1 VKEIVMKLTVLGAT
15 GPTGQQILEQALS
28 GGHEVTVLVRSL
40 DRLPESARD
49 RVTALTGDATRIQDV
64 ERALA
69 GSEVVVSALGSG
81 SDFKSDVASRAA
93 RALIPAAKAAG
104 TKRVVVL
111 SALGSGPTVSH
122 ASLVPRLFGRLLMG
136 TVMADK
142 AVADDLIRASGLD
155 WTLVRPAILTNGPHT
170 GSYRAVTVPNR
181 KVGDRISRADVAD
194 FMLRA
199 ATDDAWSRRDAIL
212 LSK

>member
-1 VKEIVMKLTVLGAT
+1 MKLTVLGAT
-15 GPTGQQILEQALS
+15 GPTGRQILEQAL
-28 GGHEVTVLVRSL
+28 GAGHEVTVLVRSL
-40 DRLPESARD
+40 DRLPEAARD
-49 RVTALTGDATRIQDV
+49 RVTVVTGDATRTEDV

-69 GSEVVVSALGSG
+69 GSEVVISALGSG
-81 SDFKSDVASRAA
+81 NDFKSDIASRAA
-93 RALIPAAKAAG
+93 RALVPAAKAAD

-111 SALGSGPTVSH
+111 SALGSGPTATH
-122 ASLVPRLFGRLLMG
+122 ASTVPRLFGRLLMG

-142 AVADDLIRASGLD
+142 AVADDLIKASGLN
-155 WTLVRPAILTNGPHT
+155 WTLVRPAVLTNGPHT
-170 GSYRAVTVPNR
+170 GSYKAVTVPDR
-181 KVGDRISRADVAD
+181 KVGDRVSRADVAD

>member
-1 VKEIVMKLTVLGAT
+1 MKLTVLGAT
-15 GPTGQQILEQALS
+15 GPTGRQILEQALS
-28 GGHEVTVLVRSL
+28 AGHEVTVLVRSL
-40 DRLPESARD
+40 DRLPEAARD
-49 RVTALTGDATRIQDV
+49 RVTVVTGDATRAADV

-69 GSEVVVSALGSG
+69 GSEVVISALGSG
-81 SDFKSDVASRAA
+81 NDFKSDIASRAA
-93 RALIPAAKAAG
+93 QALVPAAKAAD

-111 SALGSGPTVSH
+111 SALGSGPTSTH
-122 ASLVPRLFGRLLMG
+122 ASTVPRLFGRLLMG

-142 AVADDLIRASGLD
+142 AVADDLIKASGLD
-155 WTLVRPAILTNGPHT
+155 WTLVRPAVLTNGPHT
-170 GSYRAVTVPNR
+170 GSYKAVTVPDR
-181 KVGDRISRADVAD
+181 KVGDRVSRADVAD

>member
-1 VKEIVMKLTVLGAT
+1 
-15 GPTGQQILEQALS
+15 
-28 GGHEVTVLVRSL
+28 
-40 DRLPESARD
+40 
-49 RVTALTGDATRIQDV
+49 
-64 ERALA
+64 
-69 GSEVVVSALGSG
+69 
-81 SDFKSDVASRAA
+81 
-93 RALIPAAKAAG
+93 
-104 TKRVVVL
+104 
-111 SALGSGPTVSH
+111 
-122 ASLVPRLFGRLLMG
+122 
-136 TVMADK
+136 MADK

>member
-1 VKEIVMKLTVLGAT
+1 MKLTLLGAT
-15 GPTGQQILEQALS
+15 GPTGRQVLEQALS
-28 GGHEVTVLVRSL
+28 AGHEVTVLVRSL

-49 RVTALTGDATRIQDV
+49 RVTAVTGDATRAEDV

-69 GSEVVVSALGSG
+69 GSEVVISALGSG
-81 SDFKSDVASRAA
+81 NDFKSDIASRAA

-111 SALGSGPTVSH
+111 SALGSGPTAAH
-122 ASLVPRLFGRLLMG
+122 ASMVPRLFGRLLMS
-136 TVMADK
+136 TLVADK
-142 AVADDLIRASGLD
+142 AVADDLITASGLN
-155 WTLVRPAILTNGPHT
+155 WTLVRPAVLTNGPHT

-181 KVGDRISRADVAD
+181 KVGDRVSRADVAD

-199 ATDDAWSRRDAIL
+199 ATDDSWSRRDAIL